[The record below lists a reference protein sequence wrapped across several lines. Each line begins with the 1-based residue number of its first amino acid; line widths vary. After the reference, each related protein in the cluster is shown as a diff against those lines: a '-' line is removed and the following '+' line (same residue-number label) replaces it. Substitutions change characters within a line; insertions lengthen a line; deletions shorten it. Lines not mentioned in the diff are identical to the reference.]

1 MRQGKRAF
9 GDLKM
14 AEREGGGSSP
24 WIAFLAGIILVA
36 VVAFGVV
43 AYTGGLNQQRTADL
57 ELNVPDV
64 KINPPDID
72 LPSPPPAPSLPT
84 SAEAPVEAPSN

>member
-1 MRQGKRAF
+1 
-9 GDLKM
+9 M

-24 WIAFLAGIILVA
+24 WVAFLAGIILVA

-43 AYTGGLNQQRTADL
+43 AYTGGLNQHETAQL
-57 ELNVPDV
+57 EVNVPDV

-72 LPSPPPAPSLPT
+72 LPSPPPAPAMPPT
-84 SAEAPVEAPSN
+84 AEAPVEAPTN